1 MRLPGSWPAAAAFAV
16 ILIALAGAAPAVA
29 ADKLVHSYGLSAFG
43 ALKYP
48 ADFRHF
54 DYVNPDAPKGGSLAM
69 TGVQAQN
76 SYDSLNP
83 FIVKGVPA
91 EGVELTFDTLMA
103 RAIDEPDAVY
113 GLAAKAVTYPPD
125 KAWAEFELRPEA
137 RFSDGSP
144 LTAADV
150 VASFELLKHHGAP
163 VYRLML
169 RDVAKAEARGPHLV
183 RYTFKGDVRRDL
195 PLIVASLPI
204 LSKAYYAKHDFEKTT
219 VEPPL
224 GSGPYKVAD
233 VKLGRSITYR
243 RRADYWAKDLPV
255 NRGRF
260 NFDTI
265 RYDFFRDR
273 NAQMEAFKAGIYDL
287 REEFTAK
294 TWETEYDF
302 PAARD
307 KQVIKAVLPDRTPS
321 GVQGFFMNTRRAR
334 FADRRV
340 REALDLAFDFRWI
353 NKTLFYG
360 QYTRTRSIFENSDLT
375 PHGTPS
381 AAELALL
388 DPFRSTLPPAVF
400 GPAYAPPDS
409 GGAADNRTNLRKAAE
424 LLHQAGWTVRNGALV
439 DAAGKPFQI
448 EFLEFDPSIERVIGP
463 YTHALARLGIK
474 TSIRLVDMAQYQQRL
489 VDFDF
494 DVITARFSLPNT
506 PGLEQRSY
514 WSSAAAGAPGSFNY
528 AGVRSKAVDA
538 LVEDVVS
545 ARSRAELA
553 TACAAL
559 DRVIMAERYLIPQWY
574 KPTHWIAYWDKF
586 GRPTPRALYDRGI
599 VDLWWV
605 DPGKAARLNR
615 RAP

>member
-1 MRLPGSWPAAAAFAV
+1 MKPTRSWPVAAAFAAILV
-16 ILIALAGAAPAVA
+16 ILPGAASTRA
-29 ADKLVHSYGLSAFG
+29 AAAPVHSHGLSAFG
-43 ALKYP
+43 PLKYP
-48 ADFRHF
+48 ADFQHF
-54 DYVNPDAPKGGSLAM
+54 DYVNPSAPKGGSLAM
-69 TGVQAQN
+69 TGIQAQN
-76 SYDSLNP
+76 SFDSLNP

-91 EGVELTFDTLMA
+91 EGIDLTFDTLMT

-113 GLAAKAVTYPPD
+113 GLVAQAVTYPPD
-125 KAWAEFELRPEA
+125 KAWAEFALRPEA

-144 LTAADV
+144 VTAADV
-150 VASFELLKHHGAP
+150 VASFDLLKHHGAP

-169 RDVAKAEARGPHLV
+169 RDVAKAEARGPHTV
-183 RYTFKGDVRRDL
+183 RYTFTGEVRRDL
-195 PLIVASLPI
+195 PLIVATLPI

-243 RRADYWAKDLPV
+243 RRADYWAKDLPI

-273 NAQMEAFKAGIYDL
+273 NAQMEAFKAGVYDL

-302 PAARD
+302 PAVRD
-307 KQVIKAVLPDRTPS
+307 KRVVKAVLPDRTPS
-321 GVQGFFMNTRRAR
+321 GVQGFFMNTRRAE

-360 QYTRTRSIFENSDLT
+360 QYTRTHSIFENSDLT
-375 PHGTPS
+375 PHGLPS
-381 AAELALL
+381 AAEQALL
-388 DPFRSTLPPAVF
+388 DPFKAILPPSVF
-400 GPAYAPPDS
+400 GPAYTPPDS
-409 GGAADNRTNLRKAAE
+409 GGTNDNRANLRKAVD
-424 LLHQAGWTVRNGALV
+424 LLRQAGWTIRNGTLV

-494 DVITARFSLPNT
+494 DVIIARFSLPNT

-514 WSSAAAGAPGSFNY
+514 WSSAAADAPGSFNY
-528 AGVRSKAVDA
+528 AGVRSKAIDT

-545 ARSRAELA
+545 AQSRAGLA

-586 GRPTPRALYDRGI
+586 GRPAPKALYDRGI

-605 DPGKAARLNR
+605 DPDKAARLAH
-615 RAP
+615 RAS